1 MNPRPAPGAYGRDAG
16 DECLFRDADG
26 LRIHVLNRTAREIYL
41 LCDGSRSAAEVA
53 DELAARYA
61 VDQGTARTDVE
72 RLVELLVEL
81 GILSRG

>member
-16 DECLFRDADG
+16 DECLFRDSDG

-41 LCDGSRSAAEVA
+41 LCDGSRSLGEVA
-53 DELAARYA
+53 GEVASRYS
-61 VDQGTARTDVE
+61 VDAGTARADVDE
-72 RLVELLVEL
+72 LVDLLVGL